1 MDAKRKIEE
10 ENEISIPFSTIKS
23 MTGLYNHIIRR
34 LFQFHLV
41 RLKEHHPVS
50 ENPVHAFQF
59 HLVRLKGN
67 KRKDDGCK
75 SIQFQFHLVRL
86 KV

>member
-59 HLVRLKGN
+59 HLVRLKGQCN
-67 KRKDDGCK
+67 NILR
-75 SIQFQFHLVRL
+75 IQQVFQFQATTRF
-86 KV
+86 